1 MLGGF
6 VLPARA
12 DLVVSIGST
21 SIAQGGTGSVDVLL
35 SSTASSASPDLV
47 NNLGFKLQITG
58 PNELQFSSSQS
69 FSYLTNSQYVFFG
82 DSTAQTSGIPGGVV
96 MQTVY
101 PNDTFSGSDST
112 SSANPVSLSS
122 SNTPV
127 LLARLSLDAGIT
139 NAGDAYTIS
148 LVPPSGNGS
157 MAGNASTFFDVF
169 DFSTGGETSAVPFTS
184 TPGSV
189 AITAP
194 VPEPGSLVY
203 GLSGLVL
210 LAGSVG
216 ANRRR
221 RAWNN
226 A

>member
-21 SIAQGGTGSVDVLL
+21 SIPQGGTGSIDVLL
-35 SSTASSASPDLV
+35 TSTASPSSPDLV

-58 PNELQFSSSQS
+58 PNELQFSTSQS

-82 DSTAQTSGIPGGVV
+82 DSTDQMTSSPGGVV
-96 MQTVY
+96 TKTVY
-101 PNDTFSGSDST
+101 PNDTFAGSDST
-112 SSANPVSLSS
+112 SSTNPVSLSS

-139 NAGDAYTIS
+139 NASDSYTIS
-148 LVPPSGNGS
+148 LVPTAGNGS
-157 MAGNASTFFDVF
+157 MANNASTFFDVF

-184 TPGSV
+184 TPGTV
-189 AITAP
+189 NITAP

-203 GLSGLVL
+203 GVSGLVL

-221 RAWNN
+221 RA
-226 A
+226 